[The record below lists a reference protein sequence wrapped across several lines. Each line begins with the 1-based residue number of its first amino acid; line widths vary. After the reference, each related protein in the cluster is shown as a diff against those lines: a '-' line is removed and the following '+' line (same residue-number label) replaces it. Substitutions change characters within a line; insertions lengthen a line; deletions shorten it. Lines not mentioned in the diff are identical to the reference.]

1 MLKLLGMSQTN
12 LYLYSALSKVHYLNS
27 YKGKI
32 MLVAFVGTHVPLL
45 SLLIYIVSTSFSID
59 IKVKVIAIALVVTLT
74 GTALTLYALHNL
86 LAPVTLTFLAMR
98 HYLNNRQLSFLPTNF
113 TDEAGVLMADTFHSL
128 KKLDEVIEHSANYD
142 NLTGL
147 PNQILFDNRLQEV
160 LSQNQDNQL
169 FTVISLSLDRLKSI
183 NNILGYEVGN
193 LVIRNAA
200 QKLNNY
206 LSDHDI
212 LARLESNKFAIIQ
225 RNIKSVDE
233 VVELAEK
240 IINELTKPVSINNN
254 EVFNSV
260 SIGISI
266 YPSDCTQVDSILG
279 NAVRAMDRA
288 KAQGQNKYQFYSCE
302 LNNKLQERLV
312 LEKDLHN
319 AINNGEMLLH
329 YQPQVCLRTG
339 KIMGVEALLRW
350 YSPIHGFVSP
360 AIFIPIAEETGLI
373 ISIGEWVLRTACA
386 QNCSWQ
392 LAGLPLIKMAVNISS
407 RQFKDQNLVE
417 IASQVLQETGLKANY
432 LELEITESLI
442 IDDIQQAINTM
453 NQLHDM
459 GISLSL
465 DDFGTG
471 YSSLSYLKRLPIDIL
486 KIDQSFVRE
495 LTIGSDDAAIIK
507 AIISLAHNLQLS
519 VIAEG
524 VETEAQLEFLQR
536 NSCDEIQGYY
546 ISRPVAA
553 EALAEQ
559 LQQEKEARCIIN
571 NLTMVEQLENS
582 INF

>member
-1 MLKLLGMSQTN
+1 MRKSLGISQTN
-12 LYLYSALSKVHYLNS
+12 LYLYSALSKIPYLNS

-32 MLVAFVGTHVPLL
+32 MLVAFLGTHVPLL
-45 SLLIYIVSTSFSID
+45 SLLIYFVISASFPID
-59 IKVKVIAIALVVTLT
+59 IKVRVIAIALIATLI

-98 HYLNNRQLSFLPTNF
+98 HYLTNRQLSSLPTNF
-113 TDEAGVLMADTFHSL
+113 TDEAGMLMADTFHTL
-128 KKLDEVIEHSANYD
+128 KKLDEVIEHIASYD
-142 NLTGL
+142 DLTGL
-147 PNQILFDNRLQEV
+147 PNRILFDDRLQQV
-160 LSQNQDNQL
+160 ISQNKNNQL
-169 FTVISLSLDRLKSI
+169 FAVIYLSLDRLKNI
-183 NNILGYEVGN
+183 NNLLGYEVGN
-193 LVIRNAA
+193 LVLRNAA
-200 QKLNNY
+200 QKLTSC
-206 LSDHDI
+206 LSHRDI
-212 LARLESNKFAIIQ
+212 LARHESNKFAIIQ
-225 RNIKSVDE
+225 TNIKSVDE

-240 IINELTKPVSINNN
+240 IIKELTKSISINNN
-254 EVFNSV
+254 EVFNSI

-266 YPSDCTQVDSILG
+266 YPSEPTEVDSILG

-288 KAQGQNKYQFYSCE
+288 KAQGQNKYQFYCRE
-302 LNNKLQERLV
+302 LNNKLQERLM

-360 AIFIPIAEETGLI
+360 AKFIPIAEETGLI

-392 LAGLPLIKMAVNISS
+392 LAGFPLIKVAVNISS
-407 RQFKDQNLVE
+407 RQFKEQNLVE
-417 IASQVLQETGLKANY
+417 IVTQVLQETGLKANY

-442 IDDIQQAINTM
+442 IDNIQQAITTM

-471 YSSLSYLKRLPIDIL
+471 YSSLNHLKRLPIDLL

-495 LTIGSDDAAIIK
+495 LTIGSDDAAIVK

-524 VETEAQLEFLQR
+524 VETEAQLEYLRR
-536 NSCDEIQGYY
+536 NGCDEIQGYY
-546 ISRPVAA
+546 ISRPVPA
-553 EALAEQ
+553 EVLAKQ
-559 LQQEKEARCIIN
+559 LQQEKEVSCSIN
-571 NLTMVEQLENS
+571 NLAMAA
-582 INF
+582 

>member
-1 MLKLLGMSQTN
+1 MLKLLRMSQTN
-12 LYLYSALSKVHYLNS
+12 LYLYSVLSKVPYLNS

-32 MLVAFVGTHVPLL
+32 MLVAFLGTHVPLL
-45 SLLIYIVSTSFSID
+45 SLLIYFVISASFPID
-59 IKVKVIAIALVVTLT
+59 IKVRVIAIALIATLI

-98 HYLNNRQLSFLPTNF
+98 HYLNNRQLSSLPTNF
-113 TDEAGVLMADTFHSL
+113 TDEAGILMADTFHTL
-128 KKLDEVIEHSANYD
+128 KKLDEVIEHIANYD

-147 PNQILFDNRLQEV
+147 PNRILFDNRLQQV
-160 LSQNQDNQL
+160 ISQNQNNQI
-169 FTVISLSLDRLKSI
+169 FTVISLSVDRLKNI
-183 NNILGYEVGN
+183 NNVFGYEIGN
-193 LVIRNAA
+193 IVLRSAA
-200 QKLNNY
+200 QKLTSC
-206 LSDHDI
+206 LSDRDM

-225 RNIKSVDE
+225 TNIKSVDE
-233 VVELAEK
+233 VVELAKK
-240 IINELTKPVSINNN
+240 IINELTKSVSINNN

-260 SIGISI
+260 SIGISF
-266 YPSDCTQVDSILG
+266 YPNDHTEVDSILG

-288 KAQGQNKYQFYSCE
+288 KAQGKNNYQFYSRE
-302 LNNKLQERLV
+302 LNNKLQERLM

-319 AINNGEMLLH
+319 AIKNGEMLLH

-339 KIMGVEALLRW
+339 KIIGVEALLRW

-360 AIFIPIAEETGLI
+360 AKFIPIAEETGLI

-386 QNCSWQ
+386 QNRSWQ

-407 RQFKDQNLVE
+407 RQFKEQNLVE
-417 IASQVLQETGLKANY
+417 IATQVLQETGLKANY

-442 IDDIQQAINTM
+442 IDNIQQVINTM

-471 YSSLSYLKRLPIDIL
+471 YSSLNHLKRLPIDLL

-495 LTIGSDDAAIIK
+495 LTVGSDDAAIVK

-524 VETEAQLEFLQR
+524 VETEAQLEYLRR
-536 NSCDEIQGYY
+536 NGCDQIQGYY

-553 EALAEQ
+553 EALANQ
-559 LQQEKEARCIIN
+559 LQQEKEVSCSIN
-571 NLTMVEQLENS
+571 NLAMVA
-582 INF
+582 